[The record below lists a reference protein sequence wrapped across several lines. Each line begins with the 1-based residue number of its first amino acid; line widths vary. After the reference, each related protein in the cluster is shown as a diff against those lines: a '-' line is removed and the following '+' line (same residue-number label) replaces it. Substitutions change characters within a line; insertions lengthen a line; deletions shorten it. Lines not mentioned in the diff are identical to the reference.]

1 MTQREFFTAIA
12 AIETLD
18 VELRDFAQAAIDK
31 IDEDNAKKR
40 EKAAKKREENEP
52 VKVAILEVL
61 GDEPKPA
68 SEVMLSLF
76 FWRIWLKNFA
86 NLFFGKFLAFG
97 FWEKFWRLILEN
109 FWEKIFRK
117 NLTL

>member
-1 MTQREFFTAIA
+1 MTQREFYTVIA
-12 AIETLD
+12 AIENLD

-68 SEVMLSLF
+68 SEVGVEVEISTSKASAMLRQLVEEG
-76 FWRIWLKNFA
+76 RAAVTDIK
-86 NLFFGKFLAFG
+86 GKKG
-97 FWEKFWRLILEN
+97 KV
-109 FWEKIFRK
+109 KGY
-117 NLTL
+117 TVV